1 MSSFGR
7 VRRAEPGGQ
16 PELGYNI
23 VVRETGTGGVVYV
36 TPCARMGFLN
46 TAHVINHTCSETHVN
61 VEFIHTGEVGGSLL
75 VLARTTR
82 DVGAKQ
88 ELFVCYGPRESIGF
102 FDNHP
107 CLCHQCGSLP

>member
-1 MSSFGR
+1 MR
-7 VRRAEPGGQ
+7 VQPLQVGQRPDPLVPDEDDEEEGGL
-16 PELGYNI
+16 PEGDGQ
-23 VVRETGTGGVVYV
+23 E
-36 TPCARMGFLN
+36 
-46 TAHVINHTCSETHVN
+46 AHHAIGHDA
-61 VEFIHTGEVGGSLL
+61 FIHTGDVGGSLL

-102 FDNHP
+102 FDTHP